1 MIRLAEPMM
10 TNSNNDSIFSCTLSP
25 RYTDLDNW
33 RHVNNS
39 RLYQLHQEARMRAHL
54 HHFGENAWF
63 SDDIR
68 LRPLRTNTQFLQETF
83 YGEDIQAW
91 VKVVNAD
98 SAHFHMHSE
107 LYQGG
112 RLVGTQ
118 DALMAA
124 TQQGQRMALPDETL
138 QQLSTLASGESIELP
153 EASYLEQL
161 DHAHNFPVRQQ
172 LTARFSDIDADSQRS
187 EAALG
192 RYMEQARFGGIRQLD
207 FEGLRVMVAAVDISF
222 TDFHMSWTPVEL
234 ASGISHIGNSS
245 FHFTGCALHKDEVQ
259 AAARSV
265 MVVINPETGRPANI
279 PPGLREQLEGWLI

>member
-1 MIRLAEPMM
+1 M
-10 TNSNNDSIFSCTLSP
+10 TTSNNDPTFTCTLSP

-39 RLYQLHQEARMRAHL
+39 RIYQLHQEARMRAHL
-54 HHFGENAWF
+54 QHFGADAWF
-63 SDDIR
+63 SDDVR
-68 LRPLRTNTQFLQETF
+68 LRPLRTNTQFRQETF
-83 YGEDIQAW
+83 YSDDIRAQ
-91 VKVVNAD
+91 VQVLKVD
-98 SAHFHMHSE
+98 KEGFHVRSE
-107 LYQGG
+107 LYQGE

-124 TQQGQRMALPDETL
+124 TAQGHRTALPAEVF
-138 QQLSTLASGESIELP
+138 QRLSALATGEDAAMAEP
-153 EASYLEQL
+153 DYLEQL
-161 DHAHNFPVRQQ
+161 QHAHNFPVRQQ
-172 LTARFSDIDADSQRS
+172 LSPRFSDIDADSQRS

-207 FEGLRVMVAAVDISF
+207 FEGLRVMVAAVDMSF
-222 TDFHMSWTPVEL
+222 ADFHMSWTPVEL

-265 MVVINPETGRPANI
+265 MVVIDPDTSRPAPI
-279 PPGLREQLEGWLI
+279 PLGLREQLEAWLI

>member
-1 MIRLAEPMM
+1 MTAPEPKAPF
-10 TNSNNDSIFSCTLSP
+10 TCTLSP

-54 HHFGENAWF
+54 HHFGEDAWF

-68 LRPLRTNTQFLQETF
+68 LRPLRTHTQFRQETF
-83 YGEDIQAW
+83 YGQDVQAW
-91 VKVVNAD
+91 VKVVSAD
-98 SAHFHMHSE
+98 SEHYHIHSE
-107 LYQGG
+107 LYQAG

-124 TQQGQRMALPDETL
+124 THRGHRTALPDEVL
-138 QQLSTLASGESIELP
+138 QRLTSLATGDNMELP
-153 EASYLEQL
+153 AANYLEQL
-161 DHAHNFPVRQQ
+161 AHAHNFPVRQQ
-172 LTARFSDIDADSQRS
+172 LTPRFSDIDADSQRS

-207 FEGLRVMVAAVDISF
+207 FEGLRVMVAAVDMTF
-222 TDFHMSWTPVEL
+222 TDFHMSWATVEL

-265 MVVINPETGRPANI
+265 MVVINPETGRPASI

>member
-1 MIRLAEPMM
+1 M
-10 TNSNNDSIFSCTLSP
+10 TTPNNDPIFSCTLSP

-54 HHFGENAWF
+54 QHFGADAWF
-63 SDDIR
+63 SDEVR
-68 LRPLRTNTQFLQETF
+68 LRPLRTSTQFQQESF
-83 YGEDIQAW
+83 YGEDIQAQ
-91 VKVVNAD
+91 VQVL
-98 SAHFHMHSE
+98 SANKDGFHVRSQ
-107 LYQGG
+107 LYQRE

-124 TQQGQRMALPDETL
+124 TAQGHRTALPGDVFQRLKALTSGEEAAL
-138 QQLSTLASGESIELP
+138 AEPDYVQQLH
-153 EASYLEQL
+153 
-161 DHAHNFPVRQQ
+161 HAHNFPVRQQ
-172 LTARFSDIDADSQRS
+172 LVPRFSDIDADSQRS

-222 TDFHMSWTPVEL
+222 TDFHMSWAPVEL

-245 FHFTGCALHKDEVQ
+245 FHFIGCALHKDEVQ

-265 MVVINPETGRPANI
+265 MVVIDPQTGRPA
-279 PPGLREQLEGWLI
+279 PMTRGLREQLEAWRV

>member
-1 MIRLAEPMM
+1 M
-10 TNSNNDSIFSCTLSP
+10 TAPDPKAPFSCTLSP

-54 HHFGENAWF
+54 HHFGEDAWF

-68 LRPLRTNTQFLQETF
+68 LRPLRTSTQFLQESF
-83 YGEDIQAW
+83 YGQDIQAW
-91 VKVVNAD
+91 VKVVSAD
-98 SAHFHMHSE
+98 SEHFHMHSE

-124 TQQGQRMALPDETL
+124 TQQGQRTAVPDDTFQRLSALAT
-138 QQLSTLASGESIELP
+138 GESIELS
-153 EASYLEQL
+153 EAGYLEQL
-161 DHAHNFPVRQQ
+161 GNAHNFPVRQQ
-172 LTARFSDIDADSQRS
+172 LIPRFSDIDADSQRS

-207 FEGLRVMVAAVDISF
+207 FEGLRVMVAAIDMTF
-222 TDFHMSWTPVEL
+222 TDFHMSWTTVEL

-265 MVVINPETGRPANI
+265 MVVINPETGRPARI
-279 PPGLREQLEGWLI
+279 PSGLRAQLEGWRI